1 MVYLQVDFKISY
13 RNQDISLLHKIIE
26 KFKKRNPNINI
37 GQGGWFIKEII
48 KKCLQHRR
56 DYINKDNNKEI
67 AKVKAAIKKSAAAVV
82 AAENNESEAEAA
94 EEALIEAENIVAELE
109 ARRQPSPLLSP
120 SPLQTKTLSPS
131 LKKTL
136 PSSLQRKVLPSP
148 SKKILK
154 ERIGK

>member
-48 KKCLQHRR
+48 KKYLQHRR